1 MPDAAVIGCGP
12 RRRVGEVVVYM
23 GSSNLKRDI
32 PLYAQM
38 SLAGRFNL
46 KDLVSK
52 EISLGEIDEAY
63 EALKDGSIAR
73 VVITDFDS

>member
-12 RRRVGEVVVYM
+12 RRLVGEGVVYM